1 MSLMKNILTQFNRLS
16 QLEKQAIENA
26 FGEISQNTL
35 KNFKHS
41 QKEFLFTIINWILHR
56 KAALSRG

>member
-1 MSLMKNILTQFNRLS
+1 MKNILTQFNRLS

-26 FGEISQNTL
+26 FGEINKNTL

-41 QKEFLFTIINWILHR
+41 QKEFLFTIINWILSR
-56 KAALSRG
+56 KTK